1 MNELRIT
8 TVQTD
13 LIWENKIENLS
24 KFDGLLRGIKRG
36 ETDVIV
42 LPEMFTTGF
51 SMNPAA
57 FAETMDDATVFWLK
71 KKAWELDAAIT
82 GSFICV
88 ENDKYYNRLVWM
100 QPDGTFS
107 IYDKRHRFTLAGED
121 RYYTEGVERLIVEW
135 RGWRICPLIC
145 YDLRFPVWARNGL
158 QKAKNE
164 GKEAKNKGQNANSN
178 KQEAIGKVQVDY
190 DVLIYVANW
199 PIARSHHWR
208 ILSEAR
214 AVENQTYVVAVN
226 RVGTD
231 ANGYEY
237 RGDTSVIDYAGE
249 ILLRRS
255 FTEGV
260 DTTIVSKEKLRNYRK
275 KFGFLADQ
283 DTFEINL

>member
-8 TVQTD
+8 TVQAD

-24 KFDGLLRGIKRG
+24 KFDELLRGIKRG

-57 FAETMDDATVFWLK
+57 FAETMSDATVSWLK
-71 KKAWELDAAIT
+71 KKAWELDTAIT

-107 IYDKRHRFTLAGED
+107 IYDKRHRFTLAGEHQ
-121 RYYTEGVERLIVEW
+121 YYTEGVERLIVEW

-145 YDLRFPVWARNGL
+145 YDLRFPVWARNRVQGEGL
-158 QKAKNE
+158 
-164 GKEAKNKGQNANSN
+164 
-178 KQEAIGKVQVDY
+178 VDY
-190 DVLIYVANW
+190 DVLIYIANW

-214 AVENQTYVVAVN
+214 AVENQAYVVAVN

-231 ANGYEY
+231 ANGYKY

-249 ILLRRS
+249 ILLRCYFS
-255 FTEGV
+255 EEV
-260 DTTIVSKEKLRNYRK
+260 DTTIFSKEKLGNYRK

-283 DTFEINL
+283 DTFEINI

>member
-1 MNELRIT
+1 MSDLRIT
-8 TVQTD
+8 TVQAD
-13 LIWENKIENLS
+13 LVWENKIENLAH
-24 KFDGLLRGIKRG
+24 FDDLLRGLKRG

-51 SMNPAA
+51 SMNPTAL
-57 FAETMDDATVFWLK
+57 AETMNEATIYWLK

-82 GSFICV
+82 GSFICS
-88 ENDKYYNRLVWM
+88 ENGHFYNRLVWM

-107 IYDKRHRFTLAGED
+107 TYDKRHRFTLAREHEF
-121 RYYTEGVERLIVEW
+121 YTEGVERLVVEW

-145 YDLRFPVWARNGL
+145 YDLRFPVWARNTL
-158 QKAKNE
+158 KKYKEQEAKGKGQE
-164 GKEAKNKGQNANSN
+164 AKEAIDVA
-178 KQEAIGKVQVDY
+178 Y

-199 PIARSHHWR
+199 SIARSHHWR
-208 ILSEAR
+208 ILTEAR
-214 AVENQTYVVAVN
+214 AIENQAVVVAVN

-237 RGDTSVIDYAGE
+237 RGDTSVVDCAGD

-260 DTTIVSKEKLRNYRK
+260 DTTVVSKEKLVKYRS

-283 DTFEINL
+283 DAFDVKL

>member
-1 MNELRIT
+1 MTDLRIT
-8 TVQTD
+8 TVQAD
-13 LIWENKIENLS
+13 LVWENKIENLAH
-24 KFDGLLRGIKRG
+24 FDDLLRGLKRG

-51 SMNPAA
+51 SMNPSAL
-57 FAETMDDATVFWLK
+57 AETMNEATIYWLK

-82 GSFICV
+82 GSFICS
-88 ENDKYYNRLVWM
+88 ENGYFYNRLVFM
-100 QPDGTFS
+100 KPDGTCS
-107 IYDKRHRFTLAGED
+107 TYDKRHRFTLARED
-121 RYYTEGVERLIVEW
+121 EFYTEGVERLIVDW

-145 YDLRFPVWARNGL
+145 YDLRFPVWARNKV
-158 QKAKNE
+158 QEAK
-164 GKEAKNKGQNANSN
+164 GKEQI
-178 KQEAIGKVQVDY
+178 EVDY

-214 AVENQTYVVAVN
+214 AIENQSVVVAVN

-237 RGDTSVIDYAGE
+237 RGDTSVIDFGGD
-249 ILLRRS
+249 ILLRRA

-260 DTTIVSKEKLRNYRK
+260 DTTILSKEKLVKYRK
-275 KFGFLADQ
+275 KFGFLIDQ
-283 DTFEINL
+283 DAFEIKL

>member
-8 TVQTD
+8 TVQAD
-13 LIWENKIENLS
+13 LVWENKIENLS
-24 KFDGLLRGIKRG
+24 KFDDLLRGIKRG

-57 FAETMDDATVFWLK
+57 FAETMNDATVFWLK
-71 KKAWELDAAIT
+71 KKAWELNAAVT
-82 GSFICV
+82 GSFICID
-88 ENDKYYNRLVWM
+88 NDNYYNRLVWM
-100 QPDGTFS
+100 LPDGSLST
-107 IYDKRHRFTLAGED
+107 YDKRHRFTLAGED
-121 RYYTEGVERLIVEW
+121 KYYTEGVERLVVEW

-145 YDLRFPVWARNGL
+145 YDLRFPVWARNGV
-158 QKAKNE
+158 QAQE
-164 GKEAKNKGQNANSN
+164 G
-178 KQEAIGKVQVDY
+178 QVDY
-190 DVLIYVANW
+190 DLLIYVANW

-208 ILSEAR
+208 ILTEAR
-214 AVENQTYVVAVN
+214 AVEDQAYAVAVN
-226 RVGTD
+226 RIGTD

-237 RGDTSVIDYAGE
+237 RGDTSVIDYAGD

-260 DTTIVSKEKLRNYRK
+260 DTTIVSKAKLTNYRK

-283 DTFEINL
+283 DAFKIEVIDKYVKLK

>member
-1 MNELRIT
+1 MNNLRIT
-8 TVQTD
+8 TVQAD
-13 LIWENKIENLS
+13 LVWEKKIENLA
-24 KFDGLLRGIKRG
+24 KFDDLLRGIKRG

-57 FAETMDDATVFWLK
+57 FAETMDDATIFWLK
-71 KKAWELDAAIT
+71 KKAWELDAAVT
-82 GSFICV
+82 GSFICL
-88 ENDKYYNRLVWM
+88 ENGKYYNRLVWM
-100 QPDGTFS
+100 QPDSTYTV
-107 IYDKRHRFTLAGED
+107 YDKRHRFTLAGEND
-121 RYYTEGVERLIVEW
+121 YYTEGVERRIVEW

-145 YDLRFPVWARNGL
+145 YDLRFPVWARNTVSNG
-158 QKAKNE
+158 QK
-164 GKEAKNKGQNANSN
+164 
-178 KQEAIGKVQVDY
+178 DY

-214 AVENQTYVVAVN
+214 AIENQAIVVAVN

-231 ANGYEY
+231 ANGYEH
-237 RGDTSVIDYAGE
+237 RGDTSVIDYTGD

-255 FTEGV
+255 FTEGA
-260 DTTIVSKEKLRNYRK
+260 DTTIVSKDKLDKYRN

-283 DTFEINL
+283 DSFEIKL

>member
-8 TVQTD
+8 TVQAD
-13 LIWENKIENLS
+13 LVWENKLENLT
-24 KFDGLLRGIKRG
+24 KFDDLLMGHPDKGGRGLKRG

-51 SMNPAA
+51 SMNPSA
-57 FAETMDDATVFWLK
+57 FAETMNEATIFWLK
-71 KKAWELDAAIT
+71 KKAWELDAAVT
-82 GSFICV
+82 GSFICR
-88 ENDKYYNRLVWM
+88 ENDHFYNRLVWM
-100 QPDGTFS
+100 QPDGTYS
-107 IYDKRHRFTLAGED
+107 MYDKRHRFTLAGENE
-121 RYYTEGVERLIVEW
+121 YYTEGVERLVVAW

-145 YDLRFPVWARNGL
+145 YDLRFPVWARNTVS
-158 QKAKNE
+158 
-164 GKEAKNKGQNANSN
+164 KGHP
-178 KQEAIGKVQVDY
+178 DY

-214 AVENQTYVVAVN
+214 AIENQAFVVAVN

-237 RGDTSVIDYAGE
+237 RGDTSVIDYAGD

-255 FTEGV
+255 FTEVV
-260 DTTIVSKEKLRNYRK
+260 DTTILSREKMDKYRK

-283 DTFEINL
+283 DAFEIKL

>member
-8 TVQTD
+8 TVQAD
-13 LIWENKIENLS
+13 LVWENKIENLS
-24 KFDGLLRGIKRG
+24 KFDGILRGIKCG

-51 SMNPAA
+51 SMNPTAY
-57 FAETMDDATVFWLK
+57 AETMEETTIFWLK

-82 GSFICV
+82 GSFICL

-107 IYDKRHRFTLAGED
+107 SYDKRHRFTLAGED
-121 RYYTEGVERLIVEW
+121 RYYTEGVERLVVEW

-145 YDLRFPVWARNGL
+145 YDLRFPVWARNGM
-158 QKAKNE
+158 N
-164 GKEAKNKGQNANSN
+164 GDTGQA
-178 KQEAIGKVQVDY
+178 DY
-190 DVLIYVANW
+190 DILMYVANW

-214 AVENQTYVVAVN
+214 AIENQAYVVAVN
-226 RVGTD
+226 RVGSD

-237 RGDTSVIDYAGE
+237 RGDTSVIDFGGE
-249 ILLRRS
+249 ILFRRS

-260 DTTIVSKEKLRNYRK
+260 DTTIVSREKLTNYRK

-283 DTFEINL
+283 DRFKINLGDKYVKFQ

>member
-8 TVQTD
+8 TVQAD

-24 KFDGLLRGIKRG
+24 KFDDLLRGIKRG
-36 ETDVIV
+36 ETDIIV

-51 SMNPAA
+51 SMNPSA
-57 FAETMDDATVFWLK
+57 FAETMDDATIFWLK
-71 KKAWELDAAIT
+71 KKTWELDAVLT

-88 ENDKYYNRLVWM
+88 ENGKYYNRLVWM

-107 IYDKRHRFTLAGED
+107 IYDKRHRFTLAGEHK
-121 RYYTEGVERLIVEW
+121 YYTEGVERLVVEW

-158 QKAKNE
+158 
-164 GKEAKNKGQNANSN
+164 KEAKGKGQ
-178 KQEAIGKVQVDY
+178 EAMSEVHVDY
-190 DVLIYVANW
+190 DVLLYVANW

-208 ILSEAR
+208 ILSLAR
-214 AVENQTYVVAVN
+214 AVENQAFVVAVN

-237 RGDTSVIDYAGE
+237 RGDTSVIDYAGD

-260 DTTIVSKEKLRNYRK
+260 DTTIVSKEKLRKYRK

-283 DTFEINL
+283 DEFEINL

>member
-13 LIWENKIENLS
+13 LIWENKIENLA
-24 KFDGLLRGIKRG
+24 KFDELLRGIKRS

-57 FAETMDDATVFWLK
+57 FAETMNDATVFWLK

-82 GSFICV
+82 GSFICF
-88 ENDKYYNRLVWM
+88 ENGKYYNRLVWM

-107 IYDKRHRFTLAGED
+107 IYDKRHRFTLAGEHK
-121 RYYTEGVERLIVEW
+121 YYTEGVERLIVEW

-158 QKAKNE
+158 
-164 GKEAKNKGQNANSN
+164 KEAKGKGQ
-178 KQEAIGKVQVDY
+178 EATSEGLVDY
-190 DVLIYVANW
+190 DVLLYVANW

-214 AVENQTYVVAVN
+214 AIENQAYVVAVN

-237 RGDTSVIDYAGE
+237 RGDSSVIDYAGE

-260 DTTIVSKEKLRNYRK
+260 DTTNVSKEKLTNYRK

-283 DTFEINL
+283 DAFEINL

>member
-8 TVQTD
+8 TVQAD
-13 LIWENKIENLS
+13 LVWENKIENLS
-24 KFDGLLRGIKRG
+24 KFDFLLRGIKRG

-51 SMNPAA
+51 SMNPEA

-82 GSFICV
+82 GSFICL
-88 ENDKYYNRLVWM
+88 ENDNYYNRLVWM
-100 QPDGTFS
+100 LPDGTFS
-107 IYDKRHRFTLAGED
+107 TYDKRHRFTLAGED
-121 RYYTEGVERLIVEW
+121 KYYTEGVERLIVKW
-135 RGWRICPLIC
+135 RSWRICPLIC
-145 YDLRFPVWARNGL
+145 YDLRFPVWARNGM
-158 QKAKNE
+158 NVDTE
-164 GKEAKNKGQNANSN
+164 E
-178 KQEAIGKVQVDY
+178 VDY
-190 DVLIYVANW
+190 DILMYVANW

-208 ILSEAR
+208 ILLEAR
-214 AVENQTYVVAVN
+214 AIENQAYVVAVN

-237 RGDTSVIDYAGE
+237 RGDTSVIDFGGE

-260 DTTIVSKEKLRNYRK
+260 DTTIVLREKLTNYRK

-283 DTFEINL
+283 DSFEIKLIDKYVKIQ